1 MTTPAQPT
9 PAPAPTA
16 DAQTPNG
23 AKEFFQQDDAALAK
37 AWGVPEHMAPETD
50 ADDVESPPP
59 AGVRNPAPQT
69 DPEPV
74 DPGAVDLKP
83 IERKLMTEFS
93 VLDNEGEVIIP
104 DVKIRFKAKG
114 EVRELPIDHVVRLAQ
129 FGYANEEREQQV
141 LAARKFVAEA
151 EQQSTAFQEQIQQYE
166 QHYERLFNDPAFYEE
181 ARLAFLNQNTPEIRA
196 QRAEQQLH
204 RERVEIA
211 TQREQQQV
219 VAFTQQALVPAITK
233 LLADNPHV
241 NEHEVIGR
249 YTELTAPLL
258 VQGRVPPS
266 RFAHVQRLVNEDL
279 AQWVEQKHVEREI
292 DKRGQAE
299 KQSRA
304 EAEANKQVAATKRQ
318 AARLFAHQGTP
329 SANPNGPTK
338 PVKFSSAKDWLNT
351 TFASP
356 NE

>member
-9 PAPAPTA
+9 PSAPATA
-16 DAQTPNG
+16 DSQAPVG
-23 AKEFFQQDDAALAK
+23 AKAFFQQDDAALAQ
-37 AWGVPEHMAPETD
+37 AWGVPDHMTTPRAEEAPETV
-50 ADDVESPPP
+50 DDPLPPP
-59 AGVRNPAPQT
+59 PSEKGAAVAGEA
-69 DPEPV
+69 
-74 DPGAVDLKP
+74 GAVDLKP
-83 IERKLMTEFS
+83 IDRKLMTEFS

-114 EVRELPIDHVVRLAQ
+114 ETRELPIDHVVRLAQ

-151 EQQSTAFQEQIQQYE
+151 EQEKTTYLNQIQQYE
-166 QHYERLFNDPAFYEE
+166 QSYERLFNDPAFYEE
-181 ARLAFLNQNTPEIRA
+181 ARLAFLSQNTPEMRA

-204 RERVEIA
+204 RERQALAV
-211 TQREQQQV
+211 QQEQQE
-219 VAFTQQALVPAITK
+219 VAVFTQQALVPAITK

-258 VQGRVPPS
+258 VSGRVPRS
-266 RFAHVQRLVNEDL
+266 RFAQVQRLVQEDL

-292 DKRGQAE
+292 EKRGQVE
-299 KQSRA
+299 KTQRA
-304 EAEANKQVAATKRQ
+304 EAEAAKQVAATKRQ
-318 AARLFAHQGTP
+318 ASRLFAHQGTP
-329 SANPNGPTK
+329 SANPNGPIK
-338 PVKFSSAKDWLNT
+338 PVKYTSAKDWLQA
-351 TFASP
+351 TFATP